1 MEELNDDELQELL
14 GYGSASDNSTLGEK
28 ATSDLLAYQELFKA
42 LETEPSSSL
51 SLSFAANVRR
61 RVQERLNRKSDIRFN
76 SVAVIIFVFSLV
88 LGYGLLQLISQPTA
102 DLVSTVILEFKWI
115 FLSAIGLFFC
125 VLLIDQRFIKREY

>member
-28 ATSDLLAYQELFKA
+28 ASSDLLAYQELFKA
-42 LETEPSSSL
+42 LETGPSSGL

-61 RVQERLNRKSDIRFN
+61 KVQERLNRKSDIRFN
-76 SVAVIIFVFSLV
+76 SVAVIIFVLNLV

-102 DLVSTVILEFKWI
+102 ALVSTVVLEFKWI

>member
-14 GYGSASDNSTLGEK
+14 DFGSASDNGTPGEK
-28 ATSDLLAYQELFKA
+28 ASSDLLAYQELFKA
-42 LETEPSSSL
+42 LETAPTSGL

-61 RVQERLNRKSDIRFN
+61 KVQERLNRKSDIRFN
-76 SVAVIIFVFSLV
+76 GIAVFIFLLSLM
-88 LGYGLLQLISQPTA
+88 LGYGSLQLINQPTA
-102 DLVSTVILEFKWI
+102 DLVFNMVLKFKWI